1 MELIEAGIAQS
12 SVVGPVLYMLY
23 TEDIVAT
30 IFTSTHD
37 TAYNLLNLL
46 KQV

>member
-23 TEDIVAT
+23 TEDTEVT
-30 IFTSTHD
+30 IFTSADD

>member
-1 MELIEAGIAQS
+1 MELIEASIPQS

-23 TEDIVAT
+23 TEDTEVT
-30 IFTSTHD
+30 IFTSAD
-37 TAYNLLNLL
+37 DAAYNLWNLL